1 MHVCIR
7 LTIRFYQRTDKWA
20 GLMQGAIQEQTG
32 RDREGRR
39 ERIERG
45 LEHNKATLTHN
56 SHSQSLHV
64 YKPRLTIFAY
74 PFNAHTQLYIYMYA
88 DVWWMYQGTRLY

>member
-1 MHVCIR
+1 
-7 LTIRFYQRTDKWA
+7 
-20 GLMQGAIQEQTG
+20 MQGTIQEIRG
-32 RDREGRR
+32 GVGERRR

-45 LEHNKATLTHN
+45 VEHNKATLAHN

-64 YKPRLTIFAY
+64 CNPRLAIFAY

-88 DVWWMYQGTRLY
+88 NVW